1 MGRHRNARIITSPA
15 AMRAA
20 ARRGE
25 WHGSTGGQCPAYQQ
39 ANLVILPEEAA
50 AEFAAFCTRNPKPCP
65 LIEITPPGDPEPAR
79 SAPGADLRTDL
90 PGYRVYRGASSSS
103 SGEKSATSGA
113 TISSLSCSVA
123 A

>member
-1 MGRHRNARIITSPA
+1 MGTHLNARIITSPA

-65 LIEITPPGDPEPAR
+65 LLEITPPSRPAR
-79 SAPGADLRTDL
+79 PLTPTSAPTSR
-90 PGYRVYRGASSSS
+90 
-103 SGEKSATSGA
+103 ATAYIAGVS
-113 TISSLSCSVA
+113 
-123 A
+123 